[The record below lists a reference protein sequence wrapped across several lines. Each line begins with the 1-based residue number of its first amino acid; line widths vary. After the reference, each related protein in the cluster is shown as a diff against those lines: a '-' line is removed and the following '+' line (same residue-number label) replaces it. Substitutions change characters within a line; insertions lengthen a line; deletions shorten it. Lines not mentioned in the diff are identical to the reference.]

1 MRVIGGM
8 GGRILL
14 AMSSPNTAAMEFV
27 NCSPVSNRIL
37 STDAL
42 SSGSANSLILSSHAT
57 SNKAALNKNSEKRKL
72 DSNLMNHI
80 TYVACP

>member
-8 GGRILL
+8 GGKILL
-14 AMSSPNTAAMEFV
+14 AMSSPNAAAMEFV

-42 SSGSANSLILSSHAT
+42 SSGSADWLTSSSHAT
-57 SNKAALNKNSEKRKL
+57 SNKAALNKNSEERK
-72 DSNLMNHI
+72 
-80 TYVACP
+80 